1 MEPSKNSASERT
13 IEGKEVMSNGISA
26 PPQKKEEG
34 KQDKIASET
43 QENLIFSL
51 GANVTSTAWQM
62 KDTIE
67 YGRYY
72 HWQSTYYC
80 NMDIENNSFYTK
92 GLWKDQTLT

>member
-1 MEPSKNSASERT
+1 MVYPKKKK
-13 IEGKEVMSNGISA
+13 KE
-26 PPQKKEEG
+26 EEG

-51 GANVTSTAWQM
+51 GANVTSTCLTNERH
-62 KDTIE
+62 TIE

-80 NMDIENNSFYTK
+80 NMDIENNSFHTK
-92 GLWKDQTLT
+92 GL